1 MQLFLL
7 ALMLLISVL
16 ASNLVSKFIPAVA
29 TPLVQICIGLV
40 MAWVM
45 PVRGDFQLP
54 TALFMALF
62 VAPLIY
68 SDSRNID
75 RVTAWRNR
83 RTILQLAIG
92 LVVVTTLVV
101 GGIMGWLI
109 PSLSIAAA
117 FVLGAALSPTD
128 PVAVSALAETSEIS
142 RRQRAILSTESIVND
157 ATGVVVFNLALAAL
171 MSGTFSLL
179 EASTSFLWLFFG
191 GIALGLALGIAGNL
205 FSSFVTRIG
214 CDVVVFHV
222 LLDLMIPF
230 ITFMAGEVAGVSPI
244 MAVMVCALVYK
255 IGTGKVGP
263 HESRMNIVSGSVWN
277 VLAFSLNGIIF
288 VMLGYQLE
296 AAIRDIAG
304 TGISGALM
312 TGASALLVAL
322 VFGLRFG
329 FIALMELA
337 TRRRARKMAAVYLRE
352 GAGSTSAA
360 NGSTPAATTAAAT
373 STDMTVLIDAA
384 TVPEANAHAAREWT
398 QVPQVTTKT
407 LLRNAAILTFAG
419 GTKGAIT
426 LSIALSIPYA
436 VRERSFVIFLVSVL
450 IIASIVAANVLV
462 PLLAPSS
469 EPDRN
474 ERQEAERRAKIDI
487 LRRVIERLSA
497 ESTDENQ
504 MATQLVIADYNER
517 IATLRSGLPEA
528 ELPVSRRAVRAAAL
542 RLEATCVN
550 DLMEAGEVTEACGFR
565 YFNRLNELMNA
576 LDRRSR
582 FHWLLARNLR
592 RARGTARSVAGF
604 VREKLQELIGDED
617 DAANETVGMRELQL
631 RCSQYVIERLQEEVQ
646 NDRFPVED
654 VTAVLLDYQKA
665 VERLDT
671 ASPSLTVIAR
681 RGVQKEAIQLRGV
694 TLELEGIQDAQDEG
708 LISREEARRM
718 RDGAYLMRLDLENL
732 V

>member
-1 MQLFLL
+1 MQLFLV

-16 ASNLVSKFIPAVA
+16 ASNLLSKFIPSVA
-29 TPLVQICIGLV
+29 TPLVQIGIGVVLAFLV
-40 MAWVM
+40 

-54 TALFMALF
+54 TSLFMALF

-68 SDSRNID
+68 SDSRGID

-101 GGIMGWLI
+101 GSLMGWLI
-109 PSLSIAAA
+109 PALSLAAA

-171 MSGTFSLL
+171 TSGTFSLL
-179 EASTSFLWLFFG
+179 EAGTSFLWLFFG
-191 GIALGLALGIAGNL
+191 GIAFGLALGIAGNL

-214 CDVVVFHV
+214 CDDIVFHV
-222 LLDLMIPF
+222 LLDLAMPF
-230 ITFMAGEVAGVSPI
+230 ITFLAGEVAGVSPI

-255 IGTGKVGP
+255 VGTGKVGP
-263 HESRMNIVSGSVWN
+263 HESRMSIVSGSMWN
-277 VLAFSLNGIIF
+277 VLTFSLNGIIF

-296 AAIRDIAG
+296 AAILDIAG
-304 TGISGALM
+304 SGVPVALM
-312 TGASALLVAL
+312 AEASALLVVL

-329 FIALMELA
+329 FISLMELLA
-337 TRRRARKMAAVYLRE
+337 RKRARKLAAVYVRPD
-352 GAGSTSAA
+352 A
-360 NGSTPAATTAAAT
+360 STPTDTTFGIA
-373 STDMTVLIDAA
+373 
-384 TVPEANAHAAREWT
+384 VPA
-398 QVPQVTTKT
+398 QS

-436 VRERSFVIFLVSVL
+436 VRERSLVVFLVSIL
-450 IIASIVAANVLV
+450 IIVSIVAANVLV
-462 PLLAPSS
+462 PLLAPAPP
-469 EPDRN
+469 E
-474 ERQEAERRAKIDI
+474 ERGKRMEDERRARIDI

-542 RLEATCVN
+542 RLEAACVN
-550 DLMEAGEVTEACGFR
+550 DLMDAGEVTETCGYR
-565 YFNRLNELMNA
+565 YLTRLNELMRA

-592 RARGTARSVAGF
+592 RARGMVRSLAGL
-604 VREKLQELIGDED
+604 VREKLDNLVGND
-617 DAANETVGMRELQL
+617 DGKDTETVGMRELQL
-631 RCSQYVIERLQEEVQ
+631 RCAQHVVDRLQDEVQ

-654 VTAVLLDYQKA
+654 VTAVLLDYQRS
-665 VERLDT
+665 VERLET
-671 ASPSLTVIAR
+671 NSPSLTVLAR

-694 TLELEGIQDAQDEG
+694 SLELEGIEEALDDG
-708 LISREEARRM
+708 TISRETARKM